1 LGREADHSSPSSAE
15 WSGVEWSGAILPLP
29 NTPSLRDAELKK
41 STGIILPLPFTKILN
56 RKVPKSAWTTR
67 K

>member
-1 LGREADHSSPSSAE
+1 
-15 WSGVEWSGAILPLP
+15 VEWSGAILPLP